1 MAKIGRNDPCPCG
14 SGKKYKHCCMHKVQ
28 STRRVERG
36 QIDQVNQIRYLAK
49 QVIPQLPDDEA
60 QKLQDNL
67 DRVEELA
74 AYDAMAGQIETAG
87 RVLEAHRAEF
97 ENLLSDPPTAMERAQ
112 RLFSEE
118 RFASLRYTTQD
129 VHRAFEEVGYPSR
142 FKQMPN
148 DEDMEILVQATVH
161 LAGDKD
167 DRVRVVRQLMLALP
181 EYVAAGRYLD
191 GWLIRYSAYRMVEVP
206 QESNPFL
213 FAMFDLAYNEWANQM
228 DSEQEALLAMM
239 DFRPSDVAGKDVEEV
254 EALLRA
260 QFADPKKKA
269 TLEAYYEAH
278 PMLRGMA
285 EAETWDLQ
293 LESVQL
299 LERDDAD
306 CLYLIQEETEP
317 WVPVLLERLK
327 PVEARAREAAARG
340 EWDDRETLDE
350 MSQTMAEVA
359 REMARSIFTPERI
372 RRLVADLKAYRRALL
387 EKQEEKAANLAHA
400 TWMPLD
406 REDIETV
413 DPAEMPLLTSICFA
427 SLREMMIVLSREA
440 QAKTSR

>member
-1 MAKIGRNDPCPCG
+1 
-14 SGKKYKHCCMHKVQ
+14 
-28 STRRVERG
+28 
-36 QIDQVNQIRYLAK
+36 
-49 QVIPQLPDDEA
+49 
-60 QKLQDNL
+60 
-67 DRVEELA
+67 
-74 AYDAMAGQIETAG
+74 
-87 RVLEAHRAEF
+87 
-97 ENLLSDPPTAMERAQ
+97 
-112 RLFSEE
+112 
-118 RFASLRYTTQD
+118 
-129 VHRAFEEVGYPSR
+129 
-142 FKQMPN
+142 
-148 DEDMEILVQATVH
+148 
-161 LAGDKD
+161 
-167 DRVRVVRQLMLALP
+167 
-181 EYVAAGRYLD
+181 
-191 GWLIRYSAYRMVEVP
+191 
-206 QESNPFL
+206 
-213 FAMFDLAYNEWANQM
+213 
-228 DSEQEALLAMM
+228 MM

-306 CLYLIQEETEP
+306 CLYLSQEETEP

-406 REDIETV
+406 RGDIETV

>member
-28 STRRVERG
+28 SMRHVERG
-36 QIDQVNQIRYLAK
+36 QIDQINHLHQLAK

-60 QKLQDNL
+60 QKLQDDL
-67 DRVEELA
+67 DRIEELA

-118 RFASLRYTTQD
+118 RFASLRYTAQD

-161 LAGDKD
+161 LAGDED
-167 DRVRVVRQLMLALP
+167 DRVRVARRLMMALP

-191 GWLIRYSAYRMVEVP
+191 AWIIRYSAYRMVEVP
-206 QESNPFL
+206 RESSPFL
-213 FAMFDLAYNEWANQM
+213 FAMFDLAYNEWASQM

-239 DFRPSDVAGKDVEEV
+239 DFEPSDVAGKDVEEV

-260 QFADPKKKA
+260 QFADPEKKT

-278 PMLRGMA
+278 PMLRSMA
-285 EAETWDLQ
+285 EAETWGLQ
-293 LESVQL
+293 LESVRL
-299 LERDDAD
+299 FERDDAD
-306 CLYLIQEETEP
+306 CLYLAQEEVEP

-327 PVEARAREAAARG
+327 SAEPRAREAAARG
-340 EWDDRETLDE
+340 AWDDRETLDE

-413 DPAEMPLLTSICFA
+413 DPAEMPLLTSACFA

-440 QAKTSR
+440 QAKQR